1 MHDLFSV
8 NSDWLLRILCEMSDN
23 ELKEAFDTLQKFYA
37 LCDSSDVSIYYEL
50 LDLLKGYFVQEIIRR
65 FYLSIA

>member
-8 NSDWLLRILCEMSDN
+8 DSGWFSRILYGMSDK

-37 LCDSSDVSIYYEL
+37 LCDSLDVSIYYEL
-50 LDLLKGYFVQEIIRR
+50 LDLLESYFVQEIIRR
-65 FYLSIA
+65 FYRSIA

>member
-1 MHDLFSV
+1 
-8 NSDWLLRILCEMSDN
+8 MSDN

-65 FYLSIA
+65 FYRSIA

>member
-1 MHDLFSV
+1 MTCFSV
-8 NSDWLLRILCEMSDN
+8 NSDWFSRILCEMSDN
-23 ELKEAFDTLQKFYA
+23 DRKKPSTFTKFYA

-65 FYLSIA
+65 FYRSIA